1 MFIRL
6 PGVHNEGECKQLDT
20 NKNSKLQM
28 KKLGKVKKVVGEG
41 HGRRQAIANGL
52 ANKNRENRFNC
63 YLRLYCAKGRLK

>member
-28 KKLGKVKKVVGEG
+28 KKLGKVKKV
-41 HGRRQAIANGL
+41 ANGL